1 MPKKLTPVEAVPT
14 LLQERLTLWG
24 RCIRAQRLSQ
34 RITSPDLAQRMN
46 ISRATLQ
53 RLERGDP
60 GASAANYLRAFSVL
74 GLLDDL
80 APSPSETLRTEPGV
94 RRVVHARGSTADD
107 DDF

>member
-1 MPKKLTPVEAVPT
+1 MPKKLTPDEAVPT

-24 RCIRAQRLSQ
+24 RCIRIQRLSQ
-34 RITSPDLAQRMN
+34 RITSPELARRMN

-60 GASAANYLRAFSVL
+60 GSSATHYLRAFLVL

-80 APSPSETLRTEPGV
+80 APTPSAALLKETGA
-94 RRVVHARGSTADD
+94 RRVVHPRSTADD

>member
-1 MPKKLTPVEAVPT
+1 MPKKMTPHEAVPT
-14 LLQERLTLWG
+14 ILQERMTLWG
-24 RCIRAQRLSQ
+24 RCIRVQRLSQ
-34 RITSPDLAQRMN
+34 RITSPELAERMN

-60 GASAANYLRAFSVL
+60 GASATNYLRAFFVL

-80 APSPSETLRTEPGV
+80 APSPPSTLWTEPGV
-94 RRVVHARGSTADD
+94 RRVVHMRDTADD